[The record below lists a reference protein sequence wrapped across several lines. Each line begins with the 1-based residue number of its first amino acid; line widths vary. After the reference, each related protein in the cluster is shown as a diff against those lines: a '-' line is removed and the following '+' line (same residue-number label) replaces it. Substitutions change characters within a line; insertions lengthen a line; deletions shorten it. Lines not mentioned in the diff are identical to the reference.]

1 MLGLPKSTETS
12 KQLPKK
18 AVYTKFAMNT
28 AAKEKFDEDIS
39 RITIVNE
46 VSPATCNIAKGE
58 AVGSFYVLSVL
69 LKHKDYDEKII
80 AQLSKLIPQN
90 ILFLL
95 VCETECQMAIYHS
108 KLMHT
113 EWQTLDTAKIELK
126 GLSLDSVWENII
138 VQVGGVQIEQGHTLD
153 EQIAVD
159 EKRKKLLKEIDRVE
173 KLARKERQPK
183 KKFELADQV
192 KALQKQL
199 DALGTVTI
207 EIAPKTPTVVITP
220 KEIEITMQ
228 KKTETVPVASGTTVK
243 ALSIMPPY
251 AMDIFDGLKTVEWR
265 SWKTDYRGDLLICS
279 SSRKCEGCI
288 SGHALCMVELVDV
301 VPFTRKH
308 LNGALMDEIPD
319 PAGYAWILRNVRNIV
334 PFPYKG
340 KLHIYDVDASLVKV
354 LSPRDSKE
362 AEAEFDKY
370 YKPLIEAAGGERW

>member
-58 AVGSFYVLSVL
+58 VVGSFYVLSVL

-95 VCETECQMAIYHS
+95 MCDTECQMAIYHS

-113 EWQTLDTAKIELK
+113 DWQPLDTARVELK
-126 GLSLDSVWENII
+126 GLSLDAVWENII

-153 EQIAVD
+153 EQIAID
-159 EKRKKLLKEIDRVE
+159 EKRKKILKEIDRVE
-173 KLARKERQPK
+173 KLARKEKQPK

-192 KALQKQL
+192 RALQSEL
-199 DALGTVTI
+199 DALDTVTI
-207 EIAPKTPTVVITP
+207 EITPKKPTIVITP
-220 KEIEITMQ
+220 KSVEITIQ
-228 KKTETVPVASGTTVK
+228 KKTKKEPV
-243 ALSIMPPY
+243 
-251 AMDIFDGLKTVEWR
+251 
-265 SWKTDYRGDLLICS
+265 
-279 SSRKCEGCI
+279 
-288 SGHALCMVELVDV
+288 
-301 VPFTRKH
+301 
-308 LNGALMDEIPD
+308 NG
-319 PAGYAWILRNVRNIV
+319 GY
-334 PFPYKG
+334 
-340 KLHIYDVDASLVKV
+340 
-354 LSPRDSKE
+354 
-362 AEAEFDKY
+362 
-370 YKPLIEAAGGERW
+370 